1 MVSRR
6 CVCTRIAASTYAK
19 KNIQICPYIAYC
31 YPLKKLARL
40 PDISA
45 KMSSI
50 IILQW
55 MQQKK
60 SHQKKLDFYNSFEH
74 WKKWAMSLFY
84 LALHFLLFNTNWQPK
99 KISTCLYRSILLW
112 LKKTDWHKCDFF
124 CSFFG
129 VRLFQVLSIVENGLH
144 SGNIYCGMRICTIVW
159 CLHFQKKYVYVRQS
173 FTKACSVYL
182 NNNAKNLPKN
192 KWNMLYTFTQ
202 VKKKNEEISELQ
214 KNDKVKDLKIAA
226 TNFSTRYR

>member
-1 MVSRR
+1 MS
-6 CVCTRIAASTYAK
+6 TELNFFSILIAVLTFQHKLRTK
-19 KNIQICPYIAYC
+19 K
-31 YPLKKLARL
+31 
-40 PDISA
+40 
-45 KMSSI
+45 
-50 IILQW
+50 
-55 MQQKK
+55 
-60 SHQKKLDFYNSFEH
+60 DFYKLVQKYTFMTE
-74 WKKWAMSLFY
+74 
-84 LALHFLLFNTNWQPK
+84 
-99 KISTCLYRSILLW
+99 
-112 LKKTDWHKCDFF
+112 KTDWHKCDYF

-144 SGNIYCGMRICTIVW
+144 SGNIYCGMRICTIVS
-159 CLHFQKKYVYVRQS
+159 CLYFQKKYVYVRQS